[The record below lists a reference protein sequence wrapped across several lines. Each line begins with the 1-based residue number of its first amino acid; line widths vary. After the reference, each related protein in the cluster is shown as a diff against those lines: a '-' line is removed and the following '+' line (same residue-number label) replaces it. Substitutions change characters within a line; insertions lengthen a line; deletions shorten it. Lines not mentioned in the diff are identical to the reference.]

1 MLQILEMP
9 QRGRRFRRK
18 IIKYCFRKRRSMTF
32 PKRSQGSE
40 RITGKSN
47 NHILEGYHQNQV
59 SEAIRTLESSIT
71 TYHQARLSTKKAPG
85 LDCPSGP
92 QMKVSGVIRHGVRQ
106 TRPAGN
112 PAGRSRS
119 RRGQRDGHRRDR
131 DGECAKLS
139 VRHRRSRSG
148 ACHREET
155 VTQARLRKQTQAVC
169 DPEAVTAPGR
179 AAAATGETR
188 AVTL

>member
-92 QMKVSGVIRHGVRQ
+92 QMKVSGTVC
-106 TRPAGN
+106 
-112 PAGRSRS
+112 
-119 RRGQRDGHRRDR
+119 DRRDPR
-131 DGECAKLS
+131 AILPGGHGH
-139 VRHRRSRSG
+139 VG
-148 ACHREET
+148 VNVTVTGET
-155 VTQARLRKQTQAVC
+155 VTGSAQNCLF
-169 DPEAVTAPGR
+169 VTDGH
-179 AAAATGETR
+179 GQVH
-188 AVTL
+188 VTVKRP